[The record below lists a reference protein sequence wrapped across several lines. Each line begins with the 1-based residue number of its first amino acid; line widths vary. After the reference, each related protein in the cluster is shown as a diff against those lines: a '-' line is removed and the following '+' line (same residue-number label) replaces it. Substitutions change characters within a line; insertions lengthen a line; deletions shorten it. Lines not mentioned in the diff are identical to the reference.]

1 MADRVIVVGLRRG
14 GSLIPASELK
24 QLMGRA
30 GRNHQG
36 EGVVELVVHDS
47 DEGAY
52 EDMVAEGASSVFS
65 SLSDEDILATSI
77 MPEICRGEVDSIESA
92 MVWVSRGFCSDPPVS
107 KALEL
112 LKEVEAI
119 KEKDGRIVATP
130 IGECAAR
137 YYFHPA
143 DVYSWWC
150 NFKAVFDLGLERE
163 ELAAACALGSV
174 PFDRIVGDLGDSRE
188 VATQCRQMIP
198 FGMRVMKGSL
208 VNVVCWWYL
217 MGGPSIGPLRLS
229 VLERRRGFGRYLSV
243 LRELDKVGKWGMGQF
258 FDNLEVRVKKGI
270 GLDLLPL
277 CRLPGINKTRAQ
289 YLFDIGVR
297 ERGDFKAIVD
307 KLSEEIDD
315 DFKSTIRIIAR
326 GTGKEG
332 N

>member
-30 GRNHQG
+30 GRNHEG

-47 DEGAY
+47 DEGVY
-52 EDMVAEGASSVFS
+52 HDMVTEGASSVSS

-77 MPEICRGEVDSIESA
+77 IPEICRGEVSSIESA
-92 MVWVSRGFCSDPPVS
+92 MVWVSRGFCQNPPVA

-112 LKEVEAI
+112 LREVEAI
-119 KEKDGRIVATP
+119 EDRGGRFVATP
-130 IGECAAR
+130 IGECAAK

-150 NFKAVFDLGLERE
+150 NFRDVFELGLESE

-188 VATQCRQMIP
+188 VASECGQRIP
-198 FGMRVMKGSL
+198 FGMQVMKGSL
-208 VNVVCWWYL
+208 VNVVSWWYL
-217 MGGPSIGPLRLS
+217 MGGPPIGPLRLS
-229 VLERRRGFGRYLSV
+229 VLERRRGFGRYLSL
-243 LRELDKVGKWGMGQF
+243 LRELNKVAGWGMDSF
-258 FDNLEVRVKKGI
+258 FDDLEVRVQKGV
-270 GLDLLPL
+270 GQEMVPL
-277 CRLPGINKTRAQ
+277 CRLPGINKTRAK

-297 ERGDFKAIVD
+297 ERRDFGAIVD

-326 GTGKEG
+326 GAGEESD
-332 N
+332 